1 MTDTLWAAREGDAL
15 LHSAML
21 ADVLG
26 GVLEIAATVAV
37 TALATAAVVA
47 ATGITVATGG
57 LGCVVLGAVVGVV
70 VGLGM
75 GATGADTGLSRLC
88 ESFANALFPPVID
101 AFISSG
107 SPDVFING
115 KPAARAAGKVA
126 AAVAEAGSEPTYLDI
141 AEGFFSQLWCPT
153 VAAPVAGAVPCPAD
167 TVDCNKHPAMPE
179 QYLAEGS
186 SKVFING
193 QPAVRSGD
201 RSTCEATVGKVQI
214 SPNVVIGGASV
225 VVREIRSGKT
235 PGVGL
240 AVTALLALRG
250 GGAKFF
256 SKLPCMAVGGMV
268 SWGSSRVTNALASA
282 VVGSPNPVHC
292 ATGAK
297 ILDGD
302 DDLDFAVPGRLPIEW
317 QRYYSSRDERRNGLF
332 GASWSVDYEVF
343 VEIGPHSD
351 GGERLVYTDEQARR
365 IDMGMIPLGG
375 AVFSAGEGLSVRR
388 HAGGQLLIESV
399 DGLYR
404 LFEPAPGNPAH
415 LRLSQLGDRNDNR
428 VFLDYDVQ
436 GRLSQLRD
444 TFGVV
449 RIELGYSQQWPGRVE
464 LIERL
469 YPDHRRETLSS
480 YTYDTRGDLAAV
492 RDADGHVQRR
502 FAYDNAQRMVEH
514 QLPTGLRCFYQWGC
528 VDDREW
534 RVVRHWTDE
543 GDDYQFDYD
552 LLAGITRI
560 TDGLLRVSARHWN
573 AQYQITEYTDN
584 LGHTW
589 QFGWNDE
596 RQLLRAIDPLGGQWR
611 FSYDESGNLCR
622 TQDPLGRIESTVWLE
637 HWSLPL
643 VETDAAGHSW
653 HYRYDQR
660 GNCVSETDPLGHVTR
675 YRHDGFGQVV
685 EITDATGKRKTQRW
699 NETGQLIEQVD
710 CSGYATR
717 FEYDR
722 RGHLQTLIDAVGE
735 RQRYQ
740 HDSHGRLLQI
750 ERPYGYIEHYLRNTS
765 GQLSAYTDAAGHVTR
780 YQFDRRGQLVRRID
794 AHGRQIEYRHDA
806 YGRLQTLTNEN
817 SEHYRFAWD
826 QGDRLTQQQD
836 LDGSARRYAYDAL
849 GNLIAVEYLPLD
861 EASSIVHRLDRDAV
875 GRLLAKETD
884 DGRTEYAYDLTD
896 QLTGVTFNGNDQTT
910 QTLAFAYDP
919 LGQLLSEQ
927 NAAGVLNHHYDELG
941 NLSQTQLPDGRWLN
955 RLYYGSDHLHQI
967 NLDGHVVSDFE
978 RDRTHREVLRT
989 QGQITTRSEY
999 DRCGRLRSR
1008 KRSPTGQPR
1017 QLPPAQQKTFEYDPA
1032 DNLIG
1037 RLEGSQ
1043 RQLLHYDAI
1052 GRIIATQD
1060 NAQGQQET
1068 FAYDAAANLLDRPY
1082 GQGGFVRHNQLLTY
1096 QDKRYRYDGFGRM
1109 IEKRSALRGLQ
1120 RFTYE
1125 AEHRLI
1131 EVHNASGNVVR
1142 MTYDP
1147 LGRRIAKTEQDSSGR
1162 LLGETRF
1169 TWDGLRLLQE
1179 HKHSQTSLYV
1189 YVDESYEPLAR
1200 VDGIGPQQKIRY
1212 YHNDLNGLPEQLTET
1227 DGHNVWRAT
1236 YRVWGSTLEEVR
1248 EPDYIEEQNLRF
1260 QGQYLDREM
1269 GLHFNTFRFFDPEVG
1284 RFTTPDPVGLM
1295 GGLNLFQYAP
1305 NPIGWAD
1312 PWGWTCWGTARKNH
1326 WKEGART
1333 ALSGKYSTKNL
1344 SRMSE
1349 GKAPRMKVEVRY
1361 RDSARNRRLK
1371 RVGEKRVIDVS
1382 MELNHQHIPQRSGSK
1397 IAHEDWNLTRTT
1409 PWGHESMDKYRHT
1422 GWDVVRVIKTTGQ
1435 W

>member
-1 MTDTLWAAREGDAL
+1 MTDTLWAAREGDEL
-15 LHSAML
+15 LHSPLL
-21 ADVLG
+21 ADVFG
-26 GVLEIAATVAV
+26 GVLEIAANIAV

-47 ATGITVATGG
+47 ATGIAVATGG

-75 GATGADTGLSRLC
+75 GATGAGRGLSRIC
-88 ESFANALFPPVID
+88 ESFASALFPPVID

-141 AEGFFSQLWCPT
+141 AEGFLSQLWRPT

-167 TVDCNKHPAMPE
+167 TVDCTKHPPMPE

-214 SPNVVIGGASV
+214 SSNVVIGGAPV
-225 VVREIRSGKT
+225 VVREIRSGKA

-240 AVTALLALRG
+240 AVTALLASRG

-256 SKLPCMAVGGMV
+256 STLPCMTVGGLV
-268 SWGSSRVTNALASA
+268 SWGTGQVSNALASA
-282 VVGSPNPVHC
+282 VRGSPNPVHC

-302 DDLDFAVPGRLPIEW
+302 DDLDFALPGLLPIVW
-317 QRYYSSRDERRNGLF
+317 QRYYSSRDERRNGIF
-332 GASWSVDYEVF
+332 GAGWSVAYEVF
-343 VEIGPHSD
+343 VEIGLHPE
-351 GGERLVYTDEQARR
+351 GGERLIYTDEQARQ
-365 IDMGMIPLGG
+365 IDMGVIPLGA

-388 HAGGQLLIESV
+388 HASGHLLIERV

-404 LFEPAPGNPAH
+404 LFEPTPDNPAH
-415 LRLSQLGDRNDNR
+415 LRLGQWGDRNDNR
-428 VFLDYDVQ
+428 VFLDYDDQ

-449 RIELGYSQQWPGRVE
+449 RIELSYSQQWPRRVE
-464 LIERL
+464 QIERL

-480 YTYDTRGDLAAV
+480 YTYDTHGDLAAV

-502 FAYDNAQRMVEH
+502 FAYDSGQRMVEH
-514 QLPTGLRCFYQWGC
+514 QLPTGLRCFYQWAC

-552 LLAGITRI
+552 LLVGLTRI
-560 TDGLLRVSARHWN
+560 TDGLQRVSTRKWN
-573 AQYQITEYTDN
+573 PQYQITEYTDN

-589 QFGWNDE
+589 QFDWNDE
-596 RQLLRAIDPLGGQWR
+596 RQLLGATDPLGGQWR
-611 FSYDESGNLCR
+611 FGYDESGNLCN

-653 HYRYDQR
+653 RYRYDQR
-660 GNCVSETDPLGHVTR
+660 GNCVSETDPLGHVVR
-675 YRHDGFGQVV
+675 YRHDGVGQVI
-685 EITDATGKRKTQRW
+685 EIIDATGKRKIQRW

-765 GQLSAYTDAAGHVTR
+765 GQLSAYTDAAGHTTR
-780 YQFDRRGQLVRRID
+780 YQYDRRGQLVRRID

-817 SEHYRFAWD
+817 GEHYRFAWD

-849 GNLIAVEYLPLD
+849 DNVVSVEYVPRD
-861 EASSIVHRLDRDAV
+861 DASPTVHRLQRDAV
-875 GRLLAKETD
+875 GRMRIKETD
-884 DGRTEYAYDLTD
+884 EGRTEYTYDALD
-896 QLTGVTFNGNDQTT
+896 QLTDVTTTDRQGNAQA
-910 QTLAFAYDP
+910 LGFAYDA
-919 LGQLLSEQ
+919 LGQLTCEQ
-927 NAAGVLNHHYDELG
+927 SATGKLQHHYDELG

-955 RLYYGSDHLHQI
+955 RLYYGSGHLHQI
-967 NLDGHVVSDFE
+967 NLDGQVISDFE
-978 RDRTHREVLRT
+978 RDRLHREVLRT
-989 QGQITTRSEY
+989 QGRLSTRHAY
-999 DRCGRLRSR
+999 DRSGRLRTR
-1008 KRSPTGQPR
+1008 TR
-1017 QLPPAQQKTFEYDPA
+1017 QSQLSATVQTHYEYDPA

-1037 RLEGSQ
+1037 RVEPHRNH
-1043 RQLLHYDAI
+1043 RQLLHYDAT
-1052 GRIIATQD
+1052 GRILAS
-1060 NAQGQQET
+1060 QGSVRGQHET
-1068 FAYDAAANLLDRPY
+1068 FAYDAAANLLD
-1082 GQGGFVRHNQLLTY
+1082 GTGLVRDNRLLTY
-1096 QDKRYRYDGFGRM
+1096 QDKHYRYDGFGRLL
-1109 IEKRSALRGLQ
+1109 EKRSRARGVQ
-1120 RFTYE
+1120 RFAYD

-1131 EVHNASGNVVR
+1131 EVHNDNGNVVR

-1147 LGRRIAKTEQDSSGR
+1147 LGRRVAKTEHDSRGY

-1169 TWDGLRLLQE
+1169 EWNGLRLLQE
-1179 HKHSQTSLYV
+1179 HRHGQTSLYL
-1189 YVDESYEPLAR
+1189 YEEHSHAPLAR
-1200 VDGIGPQQKIRY
+1200 VDGTGEQQRVRY
-1212 YHNDLNGLPEQLTET
+1212 YHNDLNGLPEELTET
-1227 DGHNVWRAT
+1227 DGGTVWKAQ
-1236 YRVWGSTLEEVR
+1236 YRVWGNTLEEVR
-1248 EPDYIEEQNLRF
+1248 EAHFLEEQNLRF
-1260 QGQYLDREM
+1260 QGQYLDREI
-1269 GLHFNTFRFFDPEVG
+1269 GLHYNTFRFYDPDVG
-1284 RFTTPDPVGLM
+1284 RFTTPDPVGLV
-1295 GGLNLFQYAP
+1295 GGINLYVYAP
-1305 NPIGWAD
+1305 NPFGWVD
-1312 PWGWTCWGTARKNH
+1312 PKGWSCVHA
-1326 WKEGART
+1326 
-1333 ALSGKYSTKNL
+1333 
-1344 SRMSE
+1344 
-1349 GKAPRMKVEVRY
+1349 
-1361 RDSARNRRLK
+1361 DSARRLK
-1371 RVGEKRVIDVS
+1371 YKKINERSHGQPVFLNNRAPIKLKYITPDVDKHNGGYWKAADSVRNLGSKRT
-1382 MELNHQHIPQRSGSK
+1382 RSGTFD
-1397 IAHEDWNLTRTT
+1397 ENLNRI
-1409 PWGHESMDKYRHT
+1409 GD
-1422 GWDVVRVIKTTGQ
+1422 
-1435 W
+1435 